1 MKKWILNI
9 ALAGLV
15 VFFGFKIYQVWSRTD
30 SAVQEEKQTSAPR
43 LKPAR
48 RPSVRRPAPAS
59 SYEIISSKNLFT
71 KERGE
76 SVASGPV
83 VNPKTADDSR
93 YAKNIALYGVV
104 IRNEMRSALIRSGRS
119 RRDKNGPTWV
129 QVGDKIDQV
138 TVVGI
143 EADRIYVKEG
153 TATFEVKLDE
163 RDHPGKRTQ
172 AKRPDK
178 PNIITSKGQTQ
189 KPIKP
194 AGKARTEPKP
204 SREIK
209 PSPTREED

>member
-15 VFFGFKIYQVWSRTD
+15 VFFGVKIYQVWS
-30 SAVQEEKQTSAPR
+30 QPEIGLKKEEKTTAARP
-43 LKPAR
+43 KPAR

-59 SYEIISSKNLFT
+59 SYEIISQKNLFT

-76 SVASGPV
+76 SVTSGRV

-104 IRNEMRSALIRSGRS
+104 IRSEMRSALIGSGKS
-119 RRDKNGPTWV
+119 RRKTNSPTWV

-172 AKRPDK
+172 TKRPDK
-178 PNIITSKGQTQ
+178 PNVITSKGKTQ

-194 AGKARTEPKP
+194 ARKVKTEPKP
-204 SREIK
+204 SQKIK
-209 PSPTREED
+209 PKPTREED